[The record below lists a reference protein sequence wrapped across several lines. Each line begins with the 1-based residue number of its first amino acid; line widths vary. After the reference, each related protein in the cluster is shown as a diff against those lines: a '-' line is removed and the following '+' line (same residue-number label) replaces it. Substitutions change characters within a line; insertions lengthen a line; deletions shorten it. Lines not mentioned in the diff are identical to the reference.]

1 MKLRDKFLYMSFGA
15 GLVVLGMVLNSFL
28 IDDAD
33 AQGVSLGD
41 MTFGYITCKGLII
54 KDESKERGAF
64 ELNTDGGAM
73 LKIYGDDGKTP
84 VAYLGGN
91 ASVDNEM
98 MFQLFSKSK
107 TDKKAVFMTIG
118 VNGGRLDAFNK
129 LGENVAIIG
138 VGNKGGGMTDLR
150 DKHGYKY

>member
-1 MKLRDKFLYMSFGA
+1 
-15 GLVVLGMVLNSFL
+15 MVLNSL
-28 IDDAD
+28 ISGNVNAQVDMEDA
-33 AQGVSLGD
+33 
-41 MTFGYITCKGLII
+41 TFGTIVCENIFIADGSKG
-54 KDESKERGAF
+54 KMRGVF
-64 ELNTDGGAM
+64 GLQTDGSTM
-73 LKIYGDDGKTP
+73 LQIFGDDGKTP